1 MGLKEGAVTT
11 LDGATGDTD
20 GEVVTLE
27 NLRASDVGI
36 HVQTIDSGEV
46 RFEGSLD
53 GHNWAIMQATNKA
66 DGTSATSTTASG
78 YFVLDAAGLAA
89 VRTPLGSHS
98 TGSVTTK
105 VLPQFD

>member
-1 MGLKEGAVTT
+1 MSVVT
-11 LDGATGDTD
+11 LDGETSDTT
-20 GEVVTLE
+20 GEVVTLD

-36 HVQTIDSGEV
+36 HVRTIDSGEV
-46 RFEGSLD
+46 RFEGSID
-53 GHNWAIMQATNKA
+53 GENWSLMQVTNKV
-66 DGTSATSTTASG
+66 DGTTATSTTASG

-98 TGSVTTK
+98 TGSVTAV